1 MSFCLNS
8 HVKWVTSD
16 DDKSSMKNTFKFT
29 GVSLTRGK
37 FFNGGKLTFA
47 VGAPKDNNYRGA
59 VYVCK
64 VRLVSIRLKKHPSAL
79 FAELLF
85 GET

>member
-1 MSFCLNS
+1 M
-8 HVKWVTSD
+8 TSD
-16 DDKSSMKNTFKFT
+16 DDKSSMRNGFKFT

-64 VRLVSIRLKKHPSAL
+64 VRLLASILLNTAL